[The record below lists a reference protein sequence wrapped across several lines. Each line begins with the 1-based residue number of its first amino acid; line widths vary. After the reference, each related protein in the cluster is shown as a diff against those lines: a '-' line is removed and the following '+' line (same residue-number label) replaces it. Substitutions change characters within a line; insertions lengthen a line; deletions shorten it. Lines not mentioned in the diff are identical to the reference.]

1 MRSADAAINDAIRP
15 KLAFETEYDPPPVG
29 YAMQTWR

>member
-1 MRSADAAINDAIRP
+1 MSSAEAATSDAMRP
-15 KLAFETEYDPPPVG
+15 KFRFDTEYDPPPVG